1 MSARAPHASDA
12 PLVFVGNAVRA
23 AGYRLGNFVTLT
35 PERGQETRAV
45 EQAMTAASVVVVDPE
60 VAERLPPARLE
71 AWLARGAPPV
81 VIAPHADGSC
91 SRADPAERVRV
102 QLGLE
107 A

>member
-1 MSARAPHASDA
+1 MTARVPHALDA
-12 PLVFVGNAVRA
+12 PLVFVGQAVRA
-23 AGYRLGNFVTLT
+23 AGYRLGDFVTLV
-35 PERGQETRAV
+35 PERGHETRAV
-45 EQAMTAASVVVVDPE
+45 EQAMAAASVVVIDAD

-71 AWLARGAPPV
+71 GWMARGAPPI

-91 SRADPAERVRV
+91 SHADPAERVRI

>member
-1 MSARAPHASDA
+1 MTARPARALDA
-12 PLVFVGNAVRA
+12 PLVFVGRAARA
-23 AGYRLGNFVTLT
+23 AGYRLGDFVTLT

-45 EQAMTAASVVVVDPE
+45 EQAMAAASVVVIDPD

-71 AWLARGAPPV
+71 AWLARGAPPI

-91 SRADPAERVRV
+91 SRADPAERVRI

>member
-1 MSARAPHASDA
+1 MTSGAPHTFDA

-23 AGYRLGNFVTLT
+23 AGYRLGDFAT
-35 PERGQETRAV
+35 
-45 EQAMTAASVVVVDPE
+45 D

-71 AWLARGAPPV
+71 AWLARGAPPL
-81 VIAPHADGSC
+81 VIAPRADGTC
-91 SRADPAERVRV
+91 SRADPAERVRI